1 MNKKLRNLIIKITKL
16 RKKHVDDITEDEKLL
31 LKVLLSELRSLLY
44 EKLKKF
50 IEKQQIKLKKEEA
63 EEAEEL
69 ENEEKKLIEL
79 IIILLTFYTQN
90 DINFSETLEK
100 ILFLTKPKTTP
111 KIKIKIKK
119 N

>member
-79 IIILLTFYTQN
+79 
-90 DINFSETLEK
+90 
-100 ILFLTKPKTTP
+100 
-111 KIKIKIKK
+111 
-119 N
+119 

>member
-1 MNKKLRNLIIKITKL
+1 MNKKIRDLIIKITKL
-16 RKKHVDDITEDEKLL
+16 KKKPVEELTEDEKLS

-50 IEKQQIKLKKEEA
+50 VENLQIKLKNEKKEEQ
-63 EEAEEL
+63 EEE

-79 IIILLTFYTQN
+79 ITILLTFYTFN
-90 DINFSETLEK
+90 SNEFGEILEK
-100 ILFLTKPKTTP
+100 ILFLTEPKNTP
-111 KIKIKIKK
+111 KIKI